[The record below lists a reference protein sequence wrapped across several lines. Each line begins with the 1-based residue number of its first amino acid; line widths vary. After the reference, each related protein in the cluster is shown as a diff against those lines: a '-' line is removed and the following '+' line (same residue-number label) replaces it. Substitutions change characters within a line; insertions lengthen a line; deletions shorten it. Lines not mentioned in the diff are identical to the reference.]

1 MPFQPCGDAV
11 AIRPRPAPFPMNPL
25 RVLCAAALA
34 LSLAVRCAAVDGPAR
49 PVTPDASPE
58 AVQLLQFLYD
68 ISGKQTLI
76 GQHAAPL
83 VGTTQLG
90 RVFKATNHY
99 PAIFGQ
105 DFGFSAPG
113 TWDGINY
120 RQQLVDEAIRRHE
133 EGFIIVLMWHAVRP
147 IEDEPVEFKTSV
159 QGKLT
164 DQQWHDLVTPGTEV
178 NERWKSQVDV
188 IAWHL
193 RQLRDAGVPVLW
205 RPYHEMNGKW
215 FWWGQKPGDD
225 GYKRLYRML
234 YDRLVNF
241 HHLNNL
247 IWIYGAN
254 EITPGV
260 DPYEAYFPGR
270 DVVDV
275 LATDVYRGSY
285 QKDYEALL
293 SLAAGKPI
301 ALAEVGR
308 VPPIEILTS
317 EPRWAWFMTWG
328 ELLGVGSTLADF
340 PRVRGVYESERTLT
354 WDKLPWVKT
363 KQPTIHYPVLK

>member
-1 MPFQPCGDAV
+1 MK
-11 AIRPRPAPFPMNPL
+11 RTPFP
-25 RVLCAAALA
+25 RVRILSALA
-34 LSLAVRCAAVDGPAR
+34 CCTALRILSPAKGAPAI
-49 PVTPDASPE
+49 PVTPNASPE

-83 VGTTQLG
+83 VATTQLG
-90 RVFKATNHY
+90 RVFKLTKHY

-120 RQQLVDEAIRRHE
+120 RQQLVDEAIRRHD

-147 IEDEPVEFKTSV
+147 IEDEPVEFESSV

-164 DQQWHDLVTPGTEV
+164 DQQWHDLVTPGTAV

-193 RQLRDAGVPVLW
+193 KQLRDAGVPVLW

-215 FWWGQKPGDD
+215 FWWGQRRGDD
-225 GYKRLYRML
+225 GYRKLYRML

-247 IWIYGAN
+247 IWVFGAN
-254 EITPGV
+254 ELTPGV
-260 DPYEAYFPGR
+260 DPYELYFPGS

-275 LATDVYRGSY
+275 LATDVYRGTF
-285 QKDYEALL
+285 QKDYDALL
-293 SLAAGKPI
+293 GLAGGKPI
-301 ALAEVGR
+301 ALAEVGKA
-308 VPPIEILTS
+308 PPIEILAS

-328 ELLGVGSTLADF
+328 DPMGIGSTHADF
-340 PRVRGVYESERTLT
+340 PKIRAIYDSDRTLT
-354 WDKLPWVKT
+354 WDKLPWVTDK
-363 KQPTIHYPVLK
+363 KPTIHYPILK

>member
-1 MPFQPCGDAV
+1 
-11 AIRPRPAPFPMNPL
+11 
-25 RVLCAAALA
+25 
-34 LSLAVRCAAVDGPAR
+34 
-49 PVTPDASPE
+49 VTPNASPE
-58 AVQLLQFLYD
+58 AVELLKFLYD

-90 RVFKATNHY
+90 TVYKRMGHY

-105 DFGFSAPG
+105 DFGFSEPG

-120 RQQLVDEAIRRHE
+120 RQQLVDEAIRRHS

-147 IEDEPVEFKTSV
+147 IEDEPVKFETSV

-164 DQQWHDLVTPGTEV
+164 DQQWHDLITPGTEI

-193 RQLRDAGVPVLW
+193 KQLQDAHVPVLW
-205 RPYHEMNGKW
+205 RPYHEMNGGW
-215 FWWGQKPGDD
+215 FWWGKKPGED
-225 GYKRLYRML
+225 GYKKLYRML
-234 YDRLVNF
+234 FDRLVNF

-254 EITPGV
+254 ALSPNV
-260 DPYEAYFPGR
+260 DPYSAYYPGS

-275 LATDVYRGSY
+275 LGTDVYHNTYKTDYGSLL
-285 QKDYEALL
+285 AL
-293 SLAAGKPI
+293 ANGKPI

-308 VPPIEILTS
+308 PPPLEILTS

-328 ELLGVGSTLADF
+328 DLLGIGSTLADL
-340 PRVRGVYESERTLT
+340 PKLRAVYESDHTLT
-354 WDKLPWVKT
+354 WDRLPWVKNPH
-363 KQPTIHYPVLK
+363 PTVHYPILN